1 MGVCY
6 VNYLS
11 ITTEDYL
18 LAKVEI
24 LPPGPIPSRFRD
36 RDLFDQG
43 QDLGPPDQAL
53 SRPAGDGAALQNDN
67 AWDER
72 LT

>member
-1 MGVCY
+1 M
-6 VNYLS
+6 
-11 ITTEDYL
+11 
-18 LAKVEI
+18 AKVEI
-24 LPPGPIPSRFRD
+24 LPPGLS
-36 RDLFDQG
+36 DQG